1 MAQEI
6 GIGVIGMGWMGTAHS
21 RSYRLV
27 NDRFHDSGVRARLVI
42 CADDVAHRAEE
53 ARSSLGFAESTT
65 DWHEVVDHPDVQVV
79 NIAAPNFLHKEM
91 VEAVTSA
98 GKHVFCEK
106 PMALTVEDCDAMIE
120 AADNA
125 GVFLMIGYVRRFQNA
140 YRKMK
145 QLIDEGRIGEVRMA
159 HTVRLGTGAPGG
171 AEGWQLDRER
181 YGGLFS
187 MHSHELDQ
195 LTWMAGDVRAVQAA
209 MRYGDESDNTV
220 EESIFI
226 NLEFCS
232 GAIGSLSSS
241 RIYPS
246 GSYELG
252 VAGTEGSVKITS
264 GMGAQLTLNRVGE
277 KPEHMSFERNN
288 GLLEEM
294 NYFLQCIRTGEQPQ
308 SNGLD
313 GRRTIAISL
322 AAHES
327 ARTGEKVEVPRYI

>member
-1 MAQEI
+1 MASDQTLKI
-6 GIGVIGMGWMGTAHS
+6 GLVGCGGLGS
-21 RSYRLV
+21 RHAANVESIEGAELV
-27 NDRFHDSGVRARLVI
+27 AVCDHQRASAEALSDKLASQPAIYDNHQTMLSEQSPDAVLV
-42 CADDVAHRAEE
+42 V
-53 ARSSLGFAESTT
+53 T
-65 DWHEVVDHPDVQVV
+65 
-79 NIAAPNFLHKEM
+79 PNFVHSPIT
-91 VEAVTSA
+91 VDAATSGA
-98 GKHVFCEK
+98 HVFCEK
-106 PMALTVEDCDAMIE
+106 PMALAVEDCDAMIE

-140 YRKMK
+140 YREMK
-145 QLIDEGRIGEVRMA
+145 RLIDEGQIGEIRMA

-171 AEGWQLDRER
+171 VAGWQLDRER

-195 LTWMAGDVRAVQAA
+195 LTWMAGDVRAVQAV
-209 MRYGDESDNTV
+209 MRYDDASDNTV

-241 RIYPS
+241 RIYPG

-264 GMGAQLTLNRVGE
+264 GTGTQLTLNRVGE
-277 KPEHMSFERNN
+277 KPEHMTYERNN

-294 NYFLQCIRTGEQPQ
+294 TYFLQCIRTGEQPQ

-327 ARTGEKVEVPRYI
+327 ARTGRKVEVPVHSLR

>member
-1 MAQEI
+1 MLKI
-6 GIGVIGMGWMGTAHS
+6 GLVGCGGLGSRHAAHVES
-21 RSYRLV
+21 IEGAELV
-27 NDRFHDSGVRARLVI
+27 AVCDYELASAKALADRFTSQPAVYDDHRTMLSAQSLDAVLV
-42 CADDVAHRAEE
+42 V
-53 ARSSLGFAESTT
+53 T
-65 DWHEVVDHPDVQVV
+65 
-79 NIAAPNFLHKEM
+79 PNFVHSPIT
-91 VEAVTSA
+91 VDAATA
-98 GKHVFCEK
+98 GAHVFCEK

-140 YRKMK
+140 YREMK
-145 QLIDEGRIGEVRMA
+145 RLIDEGQIGEVRMA
-159 HTVRLGTGAPGG
+159 HAVRLGTGAPGG
-171 AEGWQLDRER
+171 VAGWQLDRER

-195 LTWMAGDVRAVQAA
+195 LTWMAGEVRAVQAA

-226 NLEFCS
+226 NLEFSS

-241 RIYPS
+241 RIYPG

-264 GMGAQLTLNRVGE
+264 GTGAQLTLNRMGE
-277 KPEHMSFERNN
+277 KPEHMTYERNN

-294 NYFLQCIRTGEQPQ
+294 IYFLQCIRTGEQPQ

-327 ARTGEKVEVPRYI
+327 ARTGRKVEVPVSSPK

>member
-1 MAQEI
+1 MASAKTLKI
-6 GIGVIGMGWMGTAHS
+6 GLVGCGGLGSRHAAHIESIEGAELVSVCDYELASATALADKLASQPAVYDDHRTMLS
-21 RSYRLV
+21 AQSLDIVLV
-27 NDRFHDSGVRARLVI
+27 V
-42 CADDVAHRAEE
+42 
-53 ARSSLGFAESTT
+53 T
-65 DWHEVVDHPDVQVV
+65 
-79 NIAAPNFLHKEM
+79 PNFVHSPIT
-91 VEAVTSA
+91 VDAATA
-98 GKHVFCEK
+98 GAHVFCEK

>member
-1 MAQEI
+1 MASDQTLKI
-6 GIGVIGMGWMGTAHS
+6 GLVGCGGLGS
-21 RSYRLV
+21 RHAANVERIEGAELV
-27 NDRFHDSGVRARLVI
+27 AVCDHERASAAVLANKLSSQPAVYDNHQTMLSEQSPDAVLV
-42 CADDVAHRAEE
+42 V
-53 ARSSLGFAESTT
+53 T
-65 DWHEVVDHPDVQVV
+65 
-79 NIAAPNFLHKEM
+79 PNFVHSPIT
-91 VEAVTSA
+91 VDAATSGA
-98 GKHVFCEK
+98 HVFCEK
-106 PMALTVEDCDAMIE
+106 PMALTIEDCDAMID

-125 GVFLMIGYVRRFQNA
+125 GAFLMIGYVRRFQNA
-140 YRKMK
+140 YREMK
-145 QLIDEGRIGEVRMA
+145 RLIDEGQIGEIRMA

-171 AEGWQLDRER
+171 VAGWQLDRDR

-195 LTWMAGDVRAVQAA
+195 LTWMAGDVHAVQAV
-209 MRYGDESDNTV
+209 MRYDDASDNTV

-226 NLEFCS
+226 NLEFNS

-241 RIYPS
+241 RIYPG

-252 VAGTEGSVKITS
+252 VAGTKGSVKITS
-264 GMGAQLTLNRVGE
+264 GTGAQLTRNRIGE
-277 KPEHMSFERNN
+277 KPEHMTYERNN

-294 NYFLQCIRTGEQPQ
+294 TYFLQCIRTGEQPQ

-327 ARTGEKVEVPRYI
+327 ARTGHKVEVQGYR

>member
-1 MAQEI
+1 
-6 GIGVIGMGWMGTAHS
+6 
-21 RSYRLV
+21 
-27 NDRFHDSGVRARLVI
+27 
-42 CADDVAHRAEE
+42 
-53 ARSSLGFAESTT
+53 
-65 DWHEVVDHPDVQVV
+65 
-79 NIAAPNFLHKEM
+79 
-91 VEAVTSA
+91 
-98 GKHVFCEK
+98 
-106 PMALTVEDCDAMIE
+106 MALTVEDCDAMIE
-120 AADNA
+120 AADHA

-140 YRKMK
+140 YREMK
-145 QLIDEGRIGEVRMA
+145 RLIDEGQIGEIRMA

-171 AEGWQLDRER
+171 VAGWQLDKER

-195 LTWMAGDVRAVQAA
+195 LTWMAGDVRAVQAV
-209 MRYGDESDNTV
+209 MRYNDASDNTV

-226 NLEFCS
+226 NLEFSS

-241 RIYPS
+241 RIYPG

-264 GMGAQLTLNRVGE
+264 GTGAQLTLNRAGE
-277 KPEHMSFERNN
+277 KPEHMTYERNN

-294 NYFLQCIRTGEQPQ
+294 TYFLNCVRTGEQPQ

-327 ARTGEKVEVPRYI
+327 ARTGQKIEVPVSSPR

>member
-1 MAQEI
+1 MASNQTLKI
-6 GIGVIGMGWMGTAHS
+6 GLVGCGGLGS
-21 RSYRLV
+21 RHAANVESIEGAELV
-27 NDRFHDSGVRARLVI
+27 AVCDHERASAETLSEKLASQPAIYDTHRTMLSEQSPDAVLV
-42 CADDVAHRAEE
+42 V
-53 ARSSLGFAESTT
+53 T
-65 DWHEVVDHPDVQVV
+65 
-79 NIAAPNFLHKEM
+79 PNFVHSPIT
-91 VEAVTSA
+91 VDAATSGA
-98 GKHVFCEK
+98 HVFCEK

-140 YRKMK
+140 YREMK
-145 QLIDEGRIGEVRMA
+145 RLIDEGQIGEVRLA

-171 AEGWQLDRER
+171 VAGWQLDRER

-195 LTWMAGDVRAVQAA
+195 LTWMAGDVRVVQAV
-209 MRYGDESDNTV
+209 MRYDDTSHNTV

-226 NLEFCS
+226 NLEFSS

-241 RIYPS
+241 RIYPG

-252 VAGTEGSVKITS
+252 VAGTAGSVKITS
-264 GMGAQLTLNRVGE
+264 GTGTQLTLNRIGE
-277 KPEHMSFERNN
+277 KPEHMTYERNN
-288 GLLEEM
+288 GLLEELT
-294 NYFLQCIRTGEQPQ
+294 YFLNCIRTGKQPQ

-327 ARTGEKVEVPRYI
+327 ARTGKKVEVQGYS

>member
-1 MAQEI
+1 MLKIGLVGCGGLGSRHAAHVESIEGAELVAVCDYELASAKALSAKLTSQPTVYNDHRTMLSAQSPDA
-6 GIGVIGMGWMGTAHS
+6 V
-21 RSYRLV
+21 LV
-27 NDRFHDSGVRARLVI
+27 V
-42 CADDVAHRAEE
+42 
-53 ARSSLGFAESTT
+53 T
-65 DWHEVVDHPDVQVV
+65 
-79 NIAAPNFLHKEM
+79 PNFVHSPITVDAAK
-91 VEAVTSA
+91 A
-98 GKHVFCEK
+98 GVHVFCEK
-106 PMALTVEDCDAMIE
+106 PMALTTEDCDAMID

-140 YRKMK
+140 YREMK
-145 QLIDEGRIGEVRMA
+145 RLIDEGQIGEVRLA

-171 AEGWQLDRER
+171 VAGWQLDRER

-195 LTWMAGDVRAVQAA
+195 LTWMAGDVRAVQAV
-209 MRYGDESDNTV
+209 MRYDDESSNTV

-226 NLEFCS
+226 NLEFSS

-241 RIYPS
+241 RIYPG

-264 GMGAQLTLNRVGE
+264 GTGTELTLNRVGK
-277 KPEHMSFERNN
+277 KPEHMTYERNN

-294 NYFLQCIRTGEQPQ
+294 IYFLNCIRTGEQPQ

-327 ARTGEKVEVPRYI
+327 ARTGKKVKVQGYS

>member
-1 MAQEI
+1 MASDKMLKI
-6 GIGVIGMGWMGTAHS
+6 GLVGCGGLGS
-21 RSYRLV
+21 RHAANVEGIEDAELV
-27 NDRFHDSGVRARLVI
+27 AVCDYVRDSAEALSAKLASQPAVYDNHRTMLSEQSPDAVLV
-42 CADDVAHRAEE
+42 V
-53 ARSSLGFAESTT
+53 T
-65 DWHEVVDHPDVQVV
+65 
-79 NIAAPNFLHKEM
+79 PNFVHSPIT
-91 VEAVTSA
+91 VDAATA
-98 GKHVFCEK
+98 GAHVFCEK
-106 PMALTVEDCDAMIE
+106 PMALAIEDCDAMIE

-140 YRKMK
+140 YREMK
-145 QLIDEGRIGEVRMA
+145 RLINEGQIGEIRMA

-171 AEGWQLDRER
+171 VAGWQLDRER

-195 LTWMAGDVRAVQAA
+195 LTWMVGDVRAVQAV
-209 MRYGDESDNTV
+209 MRYDDASDNTV

-226 NLEFCS
+226 NLEFSS

-241 RIYPS
+241 RIYPG

-264 GMGAQLTLNRVGE
+264 GTGAQLTLNRIGE
-277 KPEHMSFERNN
+277 KPEHMTFERNN

-294 NYFLQCIRTGEQPQ
+294 IYFLQCIRTGEQPQ

-327 ARTGEKVEVPRYI
+327 ARTGQKVKLPVRSH